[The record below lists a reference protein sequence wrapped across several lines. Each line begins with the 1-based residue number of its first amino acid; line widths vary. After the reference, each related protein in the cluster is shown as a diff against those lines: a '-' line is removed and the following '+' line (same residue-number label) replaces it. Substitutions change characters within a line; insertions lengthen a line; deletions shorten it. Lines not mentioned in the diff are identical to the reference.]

1 MAPEILDPPKGQ
13 KTDISKQDVW
23 SIGVIAYKMCT
34 QLLPFNRDN
43 NLLSVSAMF
52 NIPYIPISH
61 DLYSVDLINLIDRL
75 LIMDPKKR
83 LSI

>member
-13 KTDISKQDVW
+13 KPYISKQDVW

-52 NIPYIPISH
+52 NIPYIP
-61 DLYSVDLINLIDRL
+61 L
-75 LIMDPKKR
+75 
-83 LSI
+83 